1 MTIIISFIIIIQ
13 PIIIIVNQEKKNEE
27 ARLKIAAVNKLRE
40 EIQVRISIQT
50 FSDALE
56 VIETLLSEV
65 EE

>member
-1 MTIIISFIIIIQ
+1 MTIIVIIQ
-13 PIIIIVNQEKKNEE
+13 PIILIVDQEKKNEE

-50 FSDALE
+50 FLDALE
-56 VIETLLSEV
+56 VIKIILSEV

>member
-13 PIIIIVNQEKKNEE
+13 PIILIVDQEKKNEE

-50 FSDALE
+50 FLDALE
-56 VIETLLSEV
+56 VIKIILSEV